1 MDTPKIYDSEY
12 RFCQILWDHEPVSSG
27 ELVRLC
33 QQELNWKKSTTYTV
47 IKRLTER
54 GIVKTEHAV
63 VSSLVSRQQ
72 VQQQESRAFV
82 QRAFGGSLPGF
93 LAAFTGGRR
102 LTDEEAAQLRRL
114 IDEYEEGCT

>member
-82 QRAFGGSLPGF
+82 QRAFGGSLPDF

-102 LTDEEAAQLRRL
+102 LTEEEAAQLRRL

>member
-33 QQELNWKKSTTYTV
+33 QQELNWKKSTIYTV

-102 LTDEEAAQLRRL
+102 LTEEEAAQLRRL

>member
-102 LTDEEAAQLRRL
+102 LTEEEAAQLRRL
-114 IDEYEEGCT
+114 IDEYEERCT

>member
-102 LTDEEAAQLRRL
+102 LTEEEAAQLRRL

>member
-1 MDTPKIYDSEY
+1 MDTPRIYDSEY

-102 LTDEEAAQLRRL
+102 LTEEEAAQLRRL
-114 IDEYEEGCT
+114 IDEYEERCT

>member
-102 LTDEEAAQLRRL
+102 LTEEEATQLRRL